1 MTSTTLRTDVELFY
15 DNEYN
20 AEREE
25 LATAEGGRWYN
36 GYTTMDFNNL
46 VEGIEGSN
54 IIYDVVL
61 KKLVGFKEEL
71 LKGDVVR
78 VYVIADVDNYKGAI
92 NAKFK
97 SVEVFNKDEYDE
109 NQK

>member
-1 MTSTTLRTDVELFY
+1 MTSKSLRTNVELFY

-20 AEREE
+20 SEREE
-25 LATAEGGRWYN
+25 LATVEGGHWYN
-36 GYTTMDFNNL
+36 GYTTMNFNNL
-46 VEGIEGSN
+46 VEGVEGLN
-54 IIYDVVL
+54 VIYDVVL

-78 VYVIADVDNYKGAI
+78 VHVVADIESYKGPI

-97 SVEVFNKDEYDE
+97 SVEVFSKEEYNE
-109 NQK
+109 IEK